1 MSNSANTLQ
10 YNTENAHHFLSIV
23 VLCLVDHP
31 LAVTSLQENDADR
44 TVRTLVLVVEQKV
57 LRQREYNLNEKGKVG
72 GSHVFSI
79 FPNKLFCPK
88 AYKNSVFSDP
98 TYIIG

>member
-1 MSNSANTLQ
+1 MSNSVNTLQ
-10 YNTENAHHFLSIV
+10 YNTDKAHHFLSIV

-72 GSHVFSI
+72 GSHVF
-79 FPNKLFCPK
+79 LH
-88 AYKNSVFSDP
+88 FSEQ
-98 TYIIG
+98 IILP